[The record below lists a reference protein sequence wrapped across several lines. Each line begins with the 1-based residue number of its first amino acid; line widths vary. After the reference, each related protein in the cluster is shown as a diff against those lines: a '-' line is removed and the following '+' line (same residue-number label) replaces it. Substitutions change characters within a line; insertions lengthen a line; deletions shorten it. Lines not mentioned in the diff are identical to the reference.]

1 MSDDPRHDVTWGLV
15 VAGGG
20 EADREPWR
28 EALAASG
35 CRMTVRRVEGLEGVR
50 AALEQ
55 GDGEVVLA
63 DVDAPGLVLP
73 EVLGELRRRFPDV
86 PLVLLGNR
94 AGEEAALELLK
105 QGVWDLVLKDR
116 LDRLGPVLERARRE
130 ARGRRERRAAEVR
143 VRESAA
149 LYHSLVEQLPH
160 AVFRLDWE
168 GRITFANRRYCEV
181 IGRPLEELLGRTD
194 RELFPPELAEKY
206 WADSRRVMEAG
217 VVHEAVERHVDR
229 EGRTGWVQVVKSPQ
243 RDAEGGIVGAQ
254 CLFWDVTARHL
265 AEEALLASEAR
276 LRSLGDN
283 LPGGALYQLLSPAGG
298 GNRYTHVGAGIERLF
313 GIPVA
318 AILEDPKPFW
328 ALIVEED
335 RPRLAALQERSAREL
350 TPFECE
356 FRQRAVDGQ
365 VRWVVARSVPRRMA
379 EGATVW
385 DGVVL
390 DITDRKRAELQH
402 ELLATAIG
410 QAAEAVVI
418 TDAGGVIEYVNPA
431 FEKITGYTRAEAIGQ
446 TPRVLKSGRHDPEF
460 YRRMWSTLTQGQSW
474 SGRFT
479 NRRKDGSLFEEE
491 ATISPVR
498 DPSGRI
504 AHFVGVKRD
513 ITREVELEAQFRQA
527 QKMEAIGQLAGGV
540 AHDFNNL
547 LAVILMQAELG
558 ELGTKLPKPAA
569 TALGEVKRAAGK
581 AASLTRQLLL
591 FSRSQ
596 IMQSRVLDLNEVVS
610 GIYRM
615 LQRIV
620 GEDIRLRRK
629 LEAGPLWTYADSG
642 MLDQVLLNLSVNAR
656 DAMPE
661 GGSLSIETATRVV
674 APDEPCPGPGVGPG
688 RYVGM
693 IVADTGCGIPP
704 EVMPRIFE
712 PFYTTKEPGRGT
724 GLGLA
729 TVFGIVQ
736 QHQGWIEVESRPEQG
751 TTFRIYL
758 PASDQAG
765 AAPDPERKQAP
776 PRGSET
782 ILVVEDDPDVRMAV
796 RMVLARHGYRVFDAD
811 RARDALEILD
821 RLGGDVQLILTDL
834 VLPEGMN
841 GRDLAVRAQSDHPEI
856 QVVFMS
862 GYSPE
867 LAGRQ
872 LELGPGQAF
881 LSKPVTAELI
891 LETVARCLAR

>member
-1 MSDDPRHDVTWGLV
+1 MSGWHGTRSTPDRPATRGIAVARRLRDAAMPFGGVATAILPGGREGSGNCMSAGAGHGKTLRLV
-15 VAGGG
+15 IVGEGEAGG
-20 EADREPWR
+20 EAWANQLASSGCRVTARRVAGMEALR
-28 EALAASG
+28 EALDPGEA
-35 CRMTVRRVEGLEGVR
+35 
-50 AALEQ
+50 
-55 GDGEVVLA
+55 EVVLA
-63 DVDAPGLVLP
+63 EFGTPGTVFR
-73 EVLGELRRRFPDV
+73 EVLGDLRRRYPDV
-86 PLVLLGNR
+86 PLVLLTER
-94 AGEEAALELLK
+94 SGEEAALELLK
-105 QGVWDLVLKDR
+105 EGVWDLVLKDR
-116 LDRLGPVLERARRE
+116 LDRLGSVLERARQE
-130 ARGRRERRAAEVR
+130 ALARRERRAAEVR
-143 VRESAA
+143 VRETAA

-160 AVFRLDWE
+160 AV
-168 GRITFANRRYCEV
+168 
-181 IGRPLEELLGRTD
+181 
-194 RELFPPELAEKY
+194 
-206 WADSRRVMEAG
+206 S
-217 VVHEAVERHVDR
+217 
-229 EGRTGWVQVVKSPQ
+229 
-243 RDAEGGIVGAQ
+243 
-254 CLFWDVTARHL
+254 
-265 AEEALLASEAR
+265 SEAR

-283 LPGGALYQLLSPAGG
+283 LPGGALYQLVSAPGG
-298 GNRYTHVGAGIERLF
+298 GNHYTHVGAGIERLF
-313 GIPVA
+313 GMPVA
-318 AILEDPKPFW
+318 TILEDPKPYW

-335 RPRLAALQERSAREL
+335 RPRLAALQEQSAREL

-356 FRQRAVDGQ
+356 FRQRTVDGE
-365 VRWVVARSVPRRMA
+365 VRWVVARSVPRRLSD
-379 EGATVW
+379 GATVW

-390 DITDRKRAELQH
+390 DITDRKRAQLQH
-402 ELLATAIG
+402 ELLATAIE

-431 FEKITGYTRAEAIGQ
+431 FEKTTGYTRAEAIGQ
-446 TPRVLKSGRHDPEF
+446 TPRVLKSGQHDLEF
-460 YRRMWSTLTQGQSW
+460 YRRMWSTLVRGQSW

-558 ELGTKLPKPAA
+558 EFSTTLPKEAA
-569 TALGEVKRAAGK
+569 DALGEVKRAAGK

-620 GEDIRLRRK
+620 GEDIRLSRK

-661 GGSLSIETATRVV
+661 GGSLTIETATRVIG
-674 APDEPCPGPGVGPG
+674 PDESPPVPGVRPG
-688 RYVGM
+688 RHVGM

-712 PFYTTKEPGRGT
+712 PFFTTKEPGRGT

-736 QHQGWIEVESRPEQG
+736 QHEGWIEVESAPGKG
-751 TTFRIYL
+751 TTFRIFV
-758 PASDQAG
+758 PASEQG
-765 AAPDPERKQAP
+765 GTVSVPEPKKSP

-796 RMVLARHGYRVFDAD
+796 RMVLAQHGYRVFDAD
-811 RARDALEILD
+811 QAREALEILD

-841 GRDLAVRAQSDHPEI
+841 GRELAARAQSDHPEVK
-856 QVVFMS
+856 VVFMS

-881 LSKPVTAELI
+881 LPKPVTAELI
-891 LETVARCLAR
+891 LETVRRCLGG